1 MSGSWVAWAVA
12 VLAGAGAATGL
23 HMALRPYRR
32 GAGIRHLVPALVG
45 VWVLLPWRIAED
57 SGHFA
62 PAIIV
67 LLFRSLFEPEGDPG
81 GVAAGLLLATTFVVV
96 LHFVVAGVVF
106 AWRKRTSSRL
116 D

>member
-1 MSGSWVAWAVA
+1 MSGSWIGWAVA
-12 VLAGAGAATGL
+12 VMTGVGAAAGL
-23 HMALRPYRR
+23 HMALRPFRR
-32 GAGIRHLVPALVG
+32 AAGIRYLVPVLVG

-67 LLFRSLFEPEGDPG
+67 LLFRGLFEPEGDPS
-81 GVAAGLLLATTFVVV
+81 GVAAGLLLATAFVVV
-96 LHFVVAGVVF
+96 LHFLVVGVLF
-106 AWRKRTSSRL
+106 AWRKGTSGRA